1 MLYLVGKLNEI
12 EAKKRSSTS
21 RMPLAKEAKQTII
34 KEYRTHGSDVG
45 SSEVQVAI
53 LSKRI
58 AELTEH
64 LKEHKKDFSTR
75 RGLLNMVS
83 RRKRLL
89 IYLKRGNPQGYRTL
103 VQSLGLRG

>member
-1 MLYLVGKLNEI
+1 
-12 EAKKRSSTS
+12 
-21 RMPLAKEAKQTII
+21 MPLAKEAKQTII
-34 KEYRTHGSDVG
+34 KEYRAHDSDVG
-45 SSEVQVAI
+45 SSGVQVAI

>member
-1 MLYLVGKLNEI
+1 
-12 EAKKRSSTS
+12 
-21 RMPLAKEAKQTII
+21 MPLAKEAKQTII
-34 KEYRTHGSDVG
+34 NEYRTHDRDVG

-58 AELTEH
+58 AELTGH

-103 VQSLGLRG
+103 IQSLGLRG

>member
-1 MLYLVGKLNEI
+1 
-12 EAKKRSSTS
+12 
-21 RMPLAKEAKQTII
+21 MPLAKEANQTII
-34 KEYRTHGSDVG
+34 KEYRIHDSDVG
-45 SSEVQVAI
+45 SPEVQVAI

-58 AELTEH
+58 AELTGH

-83 RRKRLL
+83 RRRRLL
-89 IYLKRGNPQGYRTL
+89 GYLKRGNPQGYRKL

>member
-1 MLYLVGKLNEI
+1 
-12 EAKKRSSTS
+12 
-21 RMPLAKEAKQTII
+21 MPLAKEAKQTII
-34 KEYRTHGSDVG
+34 KEYGVHDSDVG

-103 VQSLGLRG
+103 IQSLGLRG

>member
-1 MLYLVGKLNEI
+1 
-12 EAKKRSSTS
+12 
-21 RMPLAKEAKQTII
+21 MPLAKEATQTII
-34 KEYRTHGSDVG
+34 KQYQTHDSDVG
-45 SSEVQVAI
+45 SSEVQIAV

-58 AELTEH
+58 AALTEH

-83 RRKRLL
+83 RRRRLL
-89 IYLKRGNPQGYRTL
+89 VYLKRGNPQGYRTL

>member
-1 MLYLVGKLNEI
+1 
-12 EAKKRSSTS
+12 
-21 RMPLAKEAKQTII
+21 MPLAKEAKQTII
-34 KEYRTHGSDVG
+34 KEYRIHDSDVG
-45 SSEVQVAI
+45 SPEVQVAI

-58 AELTEH
+58 AELTGH

-83 RRKRLL
+83 RRRRLL
-89 IYLKRGNPQGYRTL
+89 GYLKRGNPQGYRTL